1 MSVSLMQAGRPPY
14 VKFEERSFEDRA
26 ESQKAGRMIM
36 KSVDFVI
43 IRQTG
48 SKDTVEKDAQEWLAT
63 LKNNTDM
70 HPDWVTQFH
79 RQYEAYKSGQE
90 ITPIGTHVKTWP
102 LISKS
107 QCDML
112 LNANLRTVEDVAG
125 ANEDSLRHVGI
136 GARELQQKARAWL
149 ESASAN
155 GKGAQELVAQRV
167 IIDDQNEKIAALTKI
182 VNDLQATIIKLA
194 GAKKTS
200 KEEDFLGD
208 ESQAA

>member
-1 MSVSLMQAGRPPY
+1 MSVSLMQPGRPPY

-26 ESQKAGRMIM
+26 ASEKEGRLIM
-36 KSVDFVI
+36 KSVDYAV

-48 SKDTVEKDAQEWLAT
+48 SKDTFEKDAKEWLNT

-70 HPDWVTQFH
+70 HPDWITQFH
-79 RQYEAYKSGQE
+79 RQFEAYKSGQE
-90 ITPIGTHVKTWP
+90 ITPMGTHVKTWP
-102 LISKS
+102 LISKA

-149 ESASAN
+149 DSASAN
-155 GKGAQELVAQRV
+155 GKGAQELVSLRVTTEDQAAQIV
-167 IIDDQNEKIAALTKI
+167 ALTKI
-182 VNDLQATIIKLA
+182 VNDLQSTIVKQA
-194 GAKKTS
+194 GNKK
-200 KEEDFLGD
+200 KAAADDFLGD
-208 ESQAA
+208 DQQAE

>member
-1 MSVSLMQAGRPPY
+1 MSISLMQAGRPPY
-14 VKFEERSFEDRA
+14 VKYEERSFEDRA
-26 ESQKAGRMIM
+26 ATQAEGRLIM

-48 SKDTVEKDAQEWLAT
+48 SKDTVETEAKPWLDS
-63 LKNNTDM
+63 LKNQKEM
-70 HPDWVTQFH
+70 HPDWVSHFH
-79 RQYEAYKSGQE
+79 KQYDAYRSGQE

-102 LISKS
+102 LISKA

-149 ESASAN
+149 ETAGKN
-155 GKGAQELVAQRV
+155 GKGAERLVALEV
-167 IIDDQNEKIAALTKI
+167 ALDDKTNQIAALTKI
-182 VNDLQATIIKLA
+182 VNELQATIIKQA
-194 GAKKTS
+194 GNKKTVVD
-200 KEEDFLGD
+200 DFLSDGQ
-208 ESQAA
+208 QAA